1 MLHVFQYWLLLTCC
15 CLILAVSIPN
25 IGPNTDGNSSRN
37 VSQNWTQTSTGISK
51 WVSLPVSLPSFS
63 SSLLCVFLHFTMYST
78 IHLLHRLRIFR
89 HYKAF
94 TDPIQQTNFWAY
106 KTMLFECYSSM
117 LIKFDMNS
125 KALN

>member
-1 MLHVFQYWLLLTCC
+1 MFFMDSSHRLNQTLLNADVPSVNIRGMMDQVQAVLHVFQYWLLLTCC

-63 SSLLCVFLHFTMYST
+63 SYIPPFSASFST
-78 IHLLHRLRIFR
+78 S
-89 HYKAF
+89 
-94 TDPIQQTNFWAY
+94 P
-106 KTMLFECYSSM
+106 C
-117 LIKFDMNS
+117 
-125 KALN
+125 